1 MAQGLSYLA
10 VRQPIFIEKKK
21 APGHK
26 SLRVFFIIYSDFVQA
41 SPQARKRTCELP
53 IRKQNKSQKINIAKA
68 T

>member
-26 SLRVFFIIYSDFVQA
+26 SLRVFFIIYSDLGKHPRKDGMEPA
-41 SPQARKRTCELP
+41 SCLS
-53 IRKQNKSQKINIAKA
+53 KSKINPKRLV
-68 T
+68 